1 MREKGIVLTSISAIA
16 YGLVPLFTV
25 YLMDASF
32 DAISIGFFRFFLM
45 GLYTFV
51 VALLTRSSFKMDKS
65 MWPSL
70 LLAAI
75 GQCATILLL
84 NVSYEM
90 IPVGNATS
98 LHFMYPIF
106 VSLILYYY
114 YRNQFSKRQVIALCL
129 SVVGIVCF
137 MDISNM
143 GNLLGML
150 LALCSGFT
158 YAMYMVLLEKHHL
171 TQLSSSVLTTYL
183 CLIESVVLFVLGLT
197 QNSFSI
203 SFDANIVFYLIILVG
218 FTLIGQLFLQ
228 KGTHYIGAAMASLFC
243 LFEPLTSLISG
254 WIFLGEPVRI
264 MSIIGCGFICVGIM
278 QIMTRKE

>member
-84 NVSYEM
+84 NVSYEI

-114 YRNQFSKRQVIALCL
+114 YRNQFSKRQIHRRPIDDDQHC
-129 SVVGIVCF
+129 IHPE
-137 MDISNM
+137 NR
-143 GNLLGML
+143 
-150 LALCSGFT
+150 
-158 YAMYMVLLEKHHL
+158 
-171 TQLSSSVLTTYL
+171 
-183 CLIESVVLFVLGLT
+183 
-197 QNSFSI
+197 
-203 SFDANIVFYLIILVG
+203 SFDI
-218 FTLIGQLFLQ
+218 FLQ
-228 KGTHYIGAAMASLFC
+228 QIHGGPFPEISHTTHGPLLSPSPSLRRTAH
-243 LFEPLTSLISG
+243 PDSD
-254 WIFLGEPVRI
+254 R
-264 MSIIGCGFICVGIM
+264 
-278 QIMTRKE
+278 

>member
-1 MREKGIVLTSISAIA
+1 
-16 YGLVPLFTV
+16 
-25 YLMDASF
+25 
-32 DAISIGFFRFFLM
+32 M

-158 YAMYMVLLEKHHL
+158 YAMYMVLLE
-171 TQLSSSVLTTYL
+171 
-183 CLIESVVLFVLGLT
+183 
-197 QNSFSI
+197 
-203 SFDANIVFYLIILVG
+203 NIIDTAF
-218 FTLIGQLFLQ
+218 
-228 KGTHYIGAAMASLFC
+228 
-243 LFEPLTSLISG
+243 
-254 WIFLGEPVRI
+254 
-264 MSIIGCGFICVGIM
+264 FICIDNISLSDRICGLICIGIDA
-278 QIMTRKE
+278 E